1 MKTINKTAITLVAT
15 GVIGLGA
22 IGASVIPAMAKH
34 HGEHHGK
41 NYGDKQAKF
50 AEMDTNG
57 DGAVSLDE
65 LTTNATA
72 RIQEKFTKMD
82 ANGDGQ
88 ITEDE
93 LTSRKGKGKKGK
105 HGGKHGGKYGG
116 KYGGKHGGKYG
127 GKYGGIMSFD
137 SLDANDDGTV
147 ALDELTAYA
156 QEIFTKMDA
165 NGDGQVTKDEIKS
178 GKRKGKYSH
187 DE

>member
-22 IGASVIPAMAKH
+22 IGATVIPAMAKH
-34 HGEHHGK
+34 HGE

-72 RIQEKFTKMD
+72 KIQERFTKMD

-88 ITEDE
+88 ITEEE

-105 HGGKHGGKYGG
+105 HGGK
-116 KYGGKHGGKYG
+116 YGGKHGGKYGGKHG

-165 NGDGQVTKDEIKS
+165 NGDGQITEDELKF
-178 GKRKGKYSH
+178 GKRKGKKGKRH
-187 DE
+187 HNK

>member
-1 MKTINKTAITLVAT
+1 MKTLNKTAITLVAT

-22 IGASVIPAMAKH
+22 IGATVIPAMAKH

-41 NYGDKQAKF
+41 NYGDKKAKF

-65 LTTNATA
+65 LTANATA
-72 RIQEKFTKMD
+72 KIQERFTKMD
-82 ANGDGQ
+82 TNGDGQ
-88 ITEDE
+88 VTEDE
-93 LTSRKGKGKKGK
+93 LTSRKDKGKKGK
-105 HGGKHGGKYGG
+105 KG
-116 KYGGKHGGKYG
+116 KYGGKHG

-165 NGDGQVTKDEIKS
+165 DGDGQVTKDEIKS
-178 GKRKGKYSH
+178 AKRKGKYSH
-187 DE
+187 DK

>member
-22 IGASVIPAMAKH
+22 IGATVIPAMAKH
-34 HGEHHGK
+34 HGE

-65 LTTNATA
+65 LTANATA
-72 RIQEKFTKMD
+72 KVQRMFDKMD

-88 ITEDE
+88 VTEEE

-105 HGGKHGGKYGG
+105 YGGKHGG
-116 KYGGKHGGKYG
+116 KYGGKHGGKYGGKHG

-178 GKRKGKYSH
+178 AKRKGKYSH
-187 DE
+187 DK

>member
-22 IGASVIPAMAKH
+22 IGATVIPAMAKH

-50 AEMDTNG
+50 AEMDANG

-65 LTTNATA
+65 LTAHTTA
-72 RIQEKFTKMD
+72 KIQDRIQKRFDKMD

-93 LTSRKGKGKKGK
+93 L
-105 HGGKHGGKYGG
+105 
-116 KYGGKHGGKYG
+116 
-127 GKYGGIMSFD
+127 
-137 SLDANDDGTV
+137 
-147 ALDELTAYA
+147 
-156 QEIFTKMDA
+156 
-165 NGDGQVTKDEIKS
+165 KS
-178 GKRKGKYSH
+178 GKRKGKKGKRRH
-187 DE
+187 NK

>member
-1 MKTINKTAITLVAT
+1 MKTINKTAIMLVAT

-34 HGEHHGK
+34 HGET
-41 NYGDKQAKF
+41 YGDKRAKL

-65 LTTNATA
+65 LTTAATA
-72 RIQEKFTKMD
+72 KIQEKFTKMD

-88 ITEDE
+88 VTEDE

-105 HGGKHGGKYGG
+105 HGGK
-116 KYGGKHGGKYG
+116 YGGKHG

-165 NGDGQVTKDEIKS
+165 NGDGQVTKDELKAL
-178 GKRKGKYSH
+178 KRKGKKGKRHH
-187 DE
+187 DK

>member
-22 IGASVIPAMAKH
+22 IGATVIPAMAKH
-34 HGEHHGK
+34 HGET
-41 NYGDKQAKF
+41 YGDKKAKL

-65 LTTNATA
+65 LTASATA
-72 RIQEKFTKMD
+72 KIQERFTKMD
-82 ANGDGQ
+82 TNGDGQ
-88 ITEDE
+88 VTEDE

-105 HGGKHGGKYGG
+105 
-116 KYGGKHGGKYG
+116 YGGKHG

-156 QEIFTKMDA
+156 QEIFAKMDA

-178 GKRKGKYSH
+178 AKGKGKKGKRHH
-187 DE
+187 DK

>member
-22 IGASVIPAMAKH
+22 IGATVIPAMAKH
-34 HGEHHGK
+34 HGE

-127 GKYGGIMSFD
+127 GIMSFD

-165 NGDGQVTKDEIKS
+165 NGDGQITEDELKS
-178 GKRKGKYSH
+178 GKRKGKKGKYSH
-187 DE
+187 DK

>member
-1 MKTINKTAITLVAT
+1 MKTINKTAIILVAT

-22 IGASVIPAMAKH
+22 IGATVIPAMAKH

-50 AEMDTNG
+50 AEMDANG

-65 LTTNATA
+65 LTAVATA
-72 RIQEKFTKMD
+72 KIQDRIQKRFAKMD

-105 HGGKHGGKYGG
+105 RHHNK
-116 KYGGKHGGKYG
+116 
-127 GKYGGIMSFD
+127 
-137 SLDANDDGTV
+137 
-147 ALDELTAYA
+147 
-156 QEIFTKMDA
+156 
-165 NGDGQVTKDEIKS
+165 
-178 GKRKGKYSH
+178 
-187 DE
+187 

>member
-22 IGASVIPAMAKH
+22 IGATVIPAMAKH
-34 HGEHHGK
+34 HGE

-65 LTTNATA
+65 LTANATA
-72 RIQEKFTKMD
+72 KIQEKFTKMD

-88 ITEDE
+88 VTEDE

-105 HGGKHGGKYGG
+105 HGGKYGGKHGG
-116 KYGGKHGGKYG
+116 KYGGKHGGKYGGKHG

-165 NGDGQVTKDEIKS
+165 NGDGQITEDELKS

-187 DE
+187 DK

>member
-22 IGASVIPAMAKH
+22 IGATVIPAMAKH
-34 HGEHHGK
+34 HGE

-57 DGAVSLDE
+57 DGGVSLDE
-65 LTTNATA
+65 LTANATA
-72 RIQEKFTKMD
+72 KVQRMFDKMD

-88 ITEDE
+88 ITEEE

-105 HGGKHGGKYGG
+105 YGGKHGGKYGG
-116 KYGGKHGGKYG
+116 KHGGKHGGKYG

-165 NGDGQVTKDEIKS
+165 DGDGQVTKDEIKS
-178 GKRKGKYSH
+178 AKRKGKYSH
-187 DE
+187 DK

>member
-22 IGASVIPAMAKH
+22 IGATVIPAMAKH
-34 HGEHHGK
+34 HGE

-65 LTTNATA
+65 LTTAATA
-72 RIQEKFTKMD
+72 KIQERFTKMD
-82 ANGDGQ
+82 TNGDGQ
-88 ITEDE
+88 VTEDE

-105 HGGKHGGKYGG
+105 HGGK
-116 KYGGKHGGKYG
+116 YGGKHG

-137 SLDANDDGTV
+137 SLDANDDGMV

-165 NGDGQVTKDEIKS
+165 NGDGQITEDELKS
-178 GKRKGKYSH
+178 GKRKGKKGKRH
-187 DE
+187 HNK